1 MSDLEKKLRSITFRE
16 PPQDIRRRVLAATPR
31 WTWRDWFWPSPLA
44 WGAIAA
50 VWVVCL
56 ATQESGREEH
66 PTEQRTSSTA
76 QYALAQFSRNT
87 DIEALIFTP

>member
-1 MSDLEKKLRSITFRE
+1 MSDLENKLRSIAFRE

-50 VWVVCL
+50 VWLVAL
-56 ATQESGREEH
+56 ATEPSA
-66 PTEQRTSSTA
+66 PSTENSAARPL
-76 QYALAQFSRNT
+76 LAIAARYDQSLEF
-87 DIEALIFTP
+87 DIK

>member
-1 MSDLEKKLRSITFRE
+1 MSDLENKLRSLAFRE

-50 VWVVCL
+50 VWLVARATEPSAPSTESSGARPLL
-56 ATQESGREEH
+56 AIAARYHQSFE
-66 PTEQRTSSTA
+66 
-76 QYALAQFSRNT
+76 F
-87 DIEALIFTP
+87 DIK

>member
-1 MSDLEKKLRSITFRE
+1 MSDLENKLRSLAFRE

-50 VWVVCL
+50 VWLVAL
-56 ATQESGREEH
+56 ATEPSTPSAESSGAR
-66 PTEQRTSSTA
+66 PLLATA
-76 QYALAQFSRNT
+76 ARYQDLEL
-87 DIEALIFTP
+87 DLK

>member
-1 MSDLEKKLRSITFRE
+1 MSDLENKLRSLAFRE

-50 VWVVCL
+50 VWLVAL
-56 ATQESGREEH
+56 ATEPSAPSAENSGAR
-66 PTEQRTSSTA
+66 PLLATA
-76 QYALAQFSRNT
+76 ARYQDLEL
-87 DIEALIFTP
+87 DLK

>member
-1 MSDLEKKLRSITFRE
+1 MSDLENKLRSLAFRE

-50 VWVVCL
+50 VWLVAL
-56 ATQESGREEH
+56 ATEPSTPSAEDSGAR
-66 PTEQRTSSTA
+66 PL
-76 QYALAQFSRNT
+76 LAAAARYQ
-87 DIEALIFTP
+87 DLELDLK